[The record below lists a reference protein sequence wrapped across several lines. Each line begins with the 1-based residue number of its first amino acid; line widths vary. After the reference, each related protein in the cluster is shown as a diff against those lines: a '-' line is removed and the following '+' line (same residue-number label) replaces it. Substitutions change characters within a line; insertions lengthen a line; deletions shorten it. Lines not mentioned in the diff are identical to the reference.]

1 MIDLINTTFSKQRT
15 VPTAVYSGLVAPILD
30 DGEEIAAT
38 FSGIRD
44 GVIFTSKRIILVQNK
59 VGTEKEFS
67 CIPYSRVQAY
77 AIKAQGVI
85 GTDSELEVA
94 FSGLGRLAL
103 SFAPGTNVAPICKL
117 LSQNVL

>member
-1 MIDLINTTFSKQRT
+1 MISFSITTFSKQRT

-44 GVIFTSKRIILVQNK
+44 GMIFTNKKIILVQNK
-59 VGTEKEFS
+59 AGTEKEFS
-67 CIPYSRVQAY
+67 FFPYSRVQAY

-85 GTDSELEVA
+85 GTDSELELLIA
-94 FSGLGRLAL
+94 GFGTLPLT
-103 SFAPGTNVAPICKL
+103 FAPGTNVAPICKL